1 MAGTGKKNRFLT
13 RSRRSSPLLVAK
25 SSRTRSWRCPFT
37 GRVPNLYF
45 LPRTGGWGGKIQFF
59 FSRPSVVCHR
69 LNNSLCLPW
78 FLPRFLRTGRTGTTT
93 KYSVEIFWIRGIGTK
108 RFTAASGRYKAPI
121 SRRLLWKRI
130 CFDGVLVRA
139 KKTIRDPRGQF
150 DNLISRSRARGIRSA
165 CHVSSFASIS
175 PFCRGTL
182 LLPRRLALWR

>member
-13 RSRRSSPLLVAK
+13 RSRSSPLLVAK
-25 SSRTRSWRCPFT
+25 TSRTRSCRCPFP
-37 GRVPNLYF
+37 GLVPNLYF
-45 LPRTGGWGGKIQFF
+45 LRRTGGWGRGNSIFF
-59 FSRPSVVCHR
+59 RPSVVCHR

-93 KYSVEIFWIRGIGTK
+93 KYSVEIFWIQGIETK
-108 RFTAASGRYKAPI
+108 RFMAASGRYRAPL

-130 CFDGVLVRA
+130 CFNGVLVRV

-150 DNLISRSRARGIRSA
+150 DNLISRSRARRIRSA
-165 CHVSSFASIS
+165 SHVSSFASIS
-175 PFCRGTL
+175 PFCCGTL